1 MNKYYI
7 LKLKNNIH
15 AMWDDGHFNTVFEPS
30 EYSLVNGG
38 DGAII
43 AESINNKMID
53 IITGL
58 EIVDSNTFKSAMLS
72 YYDKTEIPMT
82 MVIYLLSKYKRKN
95 IINYKKCI
103 IDIINYNAI
112 NYNDYSEIDECIDMN
127 YISKFKKRAKRFI
140 PIIK

>member
-1 MNKYYI
+1 
-7 LKLKNNIH
+7 
-15 AMWDDGHFNTVFEPS
+15 
-30 EYSLVNGG
+30 
-38 DGAII
+38 
-43 AESINNKMID
+43 
-53 IITGL
+53 
-58 EIVDSNTFKSAMLS
+58 
-72 YYDKTEIPMT
+72 MT